1 MISNIN
7 INELSFRKDI
17 NLVRALAVI
26 GVLIYHFDKKLLSG
40 GWLGVDLF
48 FFISG
53 YLISNKLILGLR
65 SQDNYLRIFFK
76 KRFLRLTP
84 ALISTSIFSSLFAY
98 NFLSPAEL
106 KLHFDS
112 AFYSL
117 IYISNFF
124 YTNLD
129 FYNSPNNKYLTMLHT
144 WSLGIE
150 EQLYIL
156 LPVIL
161 VFVYKKNKQIVSTF
175 TLLIIF
181 SLVFNFFTLSDNLFY
196 NPLGRF
202 WEFLAGSIFMI
213 FENFLRNNIK
223 AKTSIFGIFLILF
236 SFFVFEDTAINNIFP
251 KFIALLGCSLF
262 LLERLDNYFVNFKL
276 IQTLGNISYSLY
288 LFHQPII
295 AFMFIQNDKISELN
309 FYSKLLIVFI
319 LFVLAYFNWKFIENS
334 FKDFKF
340 FKFMIGVYFLTVIF
354 SGLIIFDIPDNFKIL
369 NIPNKIFLLK
379 VKDSNILSL
388 DGKSCNNRSV
398 EESCTIVSKPDNDS
412 IYILGDSSLRTLS
425 SALLENPKI
434 SNYNLIHFTGN
445 DCVFIFDK
453 NPTKE
458 SCPNKSI
465 EKKNE
470 FGRNIKDSIIIY
482 GARFPV
488 YFSGTG
494 FDNGIVKEDIEIFV
508 IDGLK
513 EEIVKTLKTFDDNNN
528 QIILIYPIPTQG
540 WNVPELFF
548 YKDLPTNATV
558 SYPNEVWFERQKE
571 AVEFLDSLDLQ
582 NVKRIYPSDT
592 FCKNIIEG
600 ACVGAVNGNIYYSDD
615 DHLSL
620 KGSRLISDEI
630 MNFLSE
636 N

>member
-1 MISNIN
+1 MISKIN
-7 INELSFRKDI
+7 INKLTYRKDI

-65 SQDNYLRIFFK
+65 SQDNYFRFFFK

-84 ALISTSIFSSLFAY
+84 ALISTSLFSSLFAY

-112 AFYSL
+112 VFYSL

-150 EQLYIL
+150 EQFYIL
-156 LPVIL
+156 LPLIL
-161 VFVYKKNKQIVSTF
+161 VFIYKKNKQIVSSF
-175 TLLIIF
+175 ALLIIF
-181 SLVFNFFTLSDNLFY
+181 SLVFSFFTMSEDLFY

-202 WEFLAGSIFMI
+202 WEFLAGSLFMI

-223 AKTSIFGIFLILF
+223 VKTSIFGMFLMLF
-236 SFFVFEDTAINNIFP
+236 SFFVFEDTAINNTFP

-262 LLERLDNYFVNFKL
+262 LLEKLDNYFVNLKL

-295 AFMFIQNDKISELN
+295 AFMFIQNDKINELS
-309 FYSKLLIVFI
+309 FYSKFLII
-319 LFVLAYFNWKFIENS
+319 LMLFVFAYFNWKFIENS

-340 FKFMIGVYFLTVIF
+340 FKIMIAIYCVTVVF
-354 SGLIIFDIPDNFKIL
+354 SGLIIFDVPDKFKIL

-379 VKDSNILSL
+379 VKDSDILSL
-388 DGKSCNNRSV
+388 DGKSCDNRSV
-398 EESCTIVSKPDNDS
+398 EESCTIVSKPENDY

-425 SALLENPKI
+425 SSLLENPKI
-434 SNYNLIHFTGN
+434 SKFNLIHFTGN
-445 DCVFIFDK
+445 DCIFIFDK
-453 NPTKE
+453 NPTKD

-470 FGRNIKDSIIIY
+470 FGKNIKDSIIIY

-494 FDNGIVKEDIEIFV
+494 FDNGTVKEDIEVFV
-508 IDGLK
+508 IDSLK
-513 EEIVKTLKTFDDNNN
+513 EEIVKTLKTFDENNN
-528 QIILIYPIPTQG
+528 LIILIYPIPTQG

-548 YKDLPTNATV
+548 YKDLPSEATV
-558 SYPNEVWFERQKE
+558 SYPNKVWFERQKE
-571 AVEFLDSLDLQ
+571 SVEFLDSLELQ
-582 NVKRIYPSDT
+582 NVKRIYPSDI
-592 FCKNIIEG
+592 FCKNIVEG
-600 ACVGAVNGNIYYSDD
+600 ACVGAFDGDIYYSDD

-620 KGSRLISDEI
+620 KGSSFISNEI
-630 MNFLSE
+630 MNYLSE
-636 N
+636 K

>member
-1 MISNIN
+1 MTNKIN
-7 INELSFRKDI
+7 INKLTFRKDI

-26 GVLIYHFDKKLLSG
+26 GVVIYHFDKKLLSG

-65 SQDNYLRIFFK
+65 SQDNYFRVFFK

-84 ALISTSIFSSLFAY
+84 ALISTSLFSSLFAY

-112 AFYSL
+112 VFYSL

-150 EQLYIL
+150 EQFYIL
-156 LPVIL
+156 LPLIL
-161 VFVYKKNKQIVSTF
+161 VLIYKKNKQIVSSF
-175 TLLIIF
+175 TLLFIF
-181 SLVFNFFTLSDNLFY
+181 SLVFSFFTISEDLFY

-202 WEFLAGSIFMI
+202 WEFLAGSLFMI

-223 AKTSIFGIFLILF
+223 VKTSIFGMFLMLF
-236 SFFVFEDTAINNIFP
+236 SFFVFEDTTINNTFP

-262 LLERLDNYFVNFKL
+262 LLDKLDNYFVNLKL

-295 AFMFIQNDKISELN
+295 AFMFIQNDKINELS
-309 FYSKLLIVFI
+309 FYSKFLII
-319 LFVLAYFNWKFIENS
+319 LMLFVFAYFNWKFIENS

-340 FKFMIGVYFLTVIF
+340 FKIMIAIYCVTVVF
-354 SGLIIFDIPDNFKIL
+354 SGLIIFDIPDKFKIL

-379 VKDSNILSL
+379 VKDSDILSL

-398 EESCTIVSKPDNDS
+398 EESCTIVSKPENDY

-425 SALLENPKI
+425 SSLLENPKI
-434 SNYNLIHFTGN
+434 SKFNLIHFTGN
-445 DCVFIFDK
+445 DCIFIFDK
-453 NPTKE
+453 NPTE
-458 SCPNKSI
+458 DSCPNKSI

-470 FGRNIKDSIIIY
+470 FGKNIKDSIIIY

-494 FDNGIVKEDIEIFV
+494 FDNGAVKEDIEVFV
-508 IDGLK
+508 IDSLK
-513 EEIVKTLKTFDDNNN
+513 EEIVKTLKTFDENNN
-528 QIILIYPIPTQG
+528 LIILIYPIPTQG

-548 YKDLPTNATV
+548 YKDLPSNATV
-558 SYPNEVWFERQKE
+558 SYPNKVWFERQKE
-571 AVEFLDSLDLQ
+571 SVEFLDSLDLQ
-582 NVKRIYPSDT
+582 NVKRIYPSDI
-592 FCKNIIEG
+592 FCKNIVEG
-600 ACVGAVNGNIYYSDD
+600 ACVGAFDGDIYYSDD

-620 KGSRLISDEI
+620 KGSSFISNEI
-630 MNFLSE
+630 MNYLSE
-636 N
+636 K

>member
-1 MISNIN
+1 MISKIN
-7 INELSFRKDI
+7 INELSYRKDI
-17 NLVRALAVI
+17 NLIRAIAVI
-26 GVLIYHFDKKLLSG
+26 GVLIYHFDKNLLSG

-65 SQDNYLRIFFK
+65 SQDNYFRIFFK

-84 ALISTSIFSSLFAY
+84 ALLSTSIFSSLFAY
-98 NFLSPAEL
+98 NFLSPTEL
-106 KLHFDS
+106 KLHLDS

-150 EQLYIL
+150 EQFYVL
-156 LPVIL
+156 LPIIL

-181 SLVFNFFTLSDNLFY
+181 SLVFSFFTISEDLFY

-223 AKTSIFGIFLILF
+223 AKTSAFGMFLILF
-236 SFFVFEDTAINNIFP
+236 SFFVFEDTAINNTFP

-262 LLERLDNYFVNFKL
+262 LLEKLDNYFINFKL

-309 FYSKLLIVFI
+309 FYSKLIIIFI
-319 LFVLAYFNWKFIENS
+319 LFVLAYFNWKFIEIS

-340 FKFMIGVYFLTVIF
+340 FKIMVAVYFVTVIF

-369 NIPNKIFLLK
+369 NVPNKIFLLK
-379 VKDSNILSL
+379 IKDSDILSL

-398 EESCTIVSKPDNDS
+398 EESCTIISKPENDT

-425 SALLENPKI
+425 TSLIENPKI

-445 DCVFIFDK
+445 DCIFIFDK
-453 NPTKE
+453 NPTEE

-470 FGRNIKDSIIIY
+470 FGKNIKDSIIIY

-494 FDNGIVKEDIEIFV
+494 FDNGTVKEDIEMVV
-508 IDGLK
+508 IDSLK
-513 EEIVKTLKTFDDNNN
+513 EEIVKTLKTFDEKNNL
-528 QIILIYPIPTQG
+528 IILIYPIPTQG

-548 YKDLPTNATV
+548 YKDLPINSTV
-558 SYPNEVWFERQKE
+558 SYPSEVWFERQKE

-582 NVKRIYPSDT
+582 NVKRIYPSDI
-592 FCKNIIEG
+592 FCKNIVEG
-600 ACVGAVNGNIYYSDD
+600 DCVGAINGNVYYSDD

-620 KGSRLISDEI
+620 KGSRFISNEI
-630 MNFLSE
+630 MSYLSK

>member
-1 MISNIN
+1 MINNIS
-7 INELSFRKDI
+7 INKLAYRKDI

-53 YLISNKLILGLR
+53 YLISNKVILGLR
-65 SQDNYLRIFFK
+65 NQDNYFRVFFK

-84 ALISTSIFSSLFAY
+84 ALISTSILSSLFAY
-98 NFLSPAEL
+98 NFLSPTEL

-112 AFYSL
+112 VFYSL

-150 EQLYIL
+150 EQFYIL
-156 LPVIL
+156 LPFIL
-161 VFVYKKNKQIVSTF
+161 VFIYKKNKQIVNTF
-175 TLLIIF
+175 TILIIF
-181 SLVFNFFTLSDNLFY
+181 SFVFSFFNVSEDLFY

-202 WEFLAGSIFMI
+202 WEFLAGSLFMF
-213 FENFLRNNIK
+213 FENHLKNLIK
-223 AKTSIFGIFLILF
+223 VKTSLFGMFLMIF
-236 SFFVFEDTAINNIFP
+236 SFFIFEDGAINSAFP

-262 LLERLDNYFVNFKL
+262 LLEKLDNYFINFKL
-276 IQTLGNISYSLY
+276 FQTIGNISYSLY

-295 AFMFIQNDKISELN
+295 AFMYIQNDKVNQLS
-309 FYSKLLIVFI
+309 FYSKLLILLM
-319 LFVLAYFNWKFIENS
+319 LFVLAYFNWKFIENF

-340 FKFMIGVYFLTVIF
+340 FKIMVANYIVIVAF
-354 SGLIIFDIPDNFKIL
+354 SGLIIFDVPDNFKIL

-379 VKDSNILSL
+379 VKDSDILSL
-388 DGKSCNNRSV
+388 EGKSCNNRSV
-398 EESCTIVSKPDNDS
+398 EESCVIISKPENDS
-412 IYILGDSSLRTLS
+412 IFILGDSSLRTLS
-425 SALLENPKI
+425 SSLLEDPNI

-445 DCVFIFDK
+445 DCIFIFEK

-465 EKKNE
+465 DEKNK
-470 FGRNIKDSIIIY
+470 FGKNIKDSIIIY

-494 FDNGIVKEDIEIFV
+494 FDNGTVKEDIEISV
-508 IDGLK
+508 VDGLK
-513 EEIVKTLKTFDDNNN
+513 DEIVKTLKIFEENNN
-528 QIILIYPIPTQG
+528 LIILIYPIPAQG

-548 YKDLPTNATV
+548 YKDLPKNATV
-558 SYPNEVWFERQKE
+558 SYPNEVWIERQRE

-582 NVKRIYPSDT
+582 NIKRIYPTDI
-592 FCKNIIEG
+592 FCKKIIEG
-600 ACVGAVNGNIYYSDD
+600 ACVGAINGNIYYSDD

-620 KGSRLISDEI
+620 KGSRLISNEI
-630 MNFLSE
+630 MKYLSE

>member
-1 MISNIN
+1 MISKIN
-7 INELSFRKDI
+7 INELSYRKDI
-17 NLVRALAVI
+17 NLIRAIAVI
-26 GVLIYHFDKKLLSG
+26 GVLIYHFDKNLLSG

-65 SQDNYLRIFFK
+65 TQDNYFRIFFK

-84 ALISTSIFSSLFAY
+84 ALLSTSIFSSLFAY
-98 NFLSPAEL
+98 NFLSPTEL
-106 KLHFDS
+106 KLHLDS

-150 EQLYIL
+150 EQFYIL
-156 LPVIL
+156 LPIIL

-181 SLVFNFFTLSDNLFY
+181 SLVFSFFTISEDLFY

-202 WEFLAGSIFMI
+202 WEFLAGSLFMI

-223 AKTSIFGIFLILF
+223 AKTSAFGMFLILF
-236 SFFVFEDTAINNIFP
+236 SFFVFEDTAINNTFP

-262 LLERLDNYFVNFKL
+262 LLEKLDNYFINFKL

-309 FYSKLLIVFI
+309 FYSKLIIIFI
-319 LFVLAYFNWKFIENS
+319 LFVLAYFNWKFIEIS

-340 FKFMIGVYFLTVIF
+340 FKIMVAVYFVTVIF

-369 NIPNKIFLLK
+369 NVPNKIFLLK
-379 VKDSNILSL
+379 IKDSDILSL

-398 EESCTIVSKPDNDS
+398 EESCTIISKPENDT

-425 SALLENPKI
+425 TSLIENPKI

-445 DCVFIFDK
+445 DCIFIFDK
-453 NPTKE
+453 NPTEE

-470 FGRNIKDSIIIY
+470 FGKNIKDSIIIY

-494 FDNGIVKEDIEIFV
+494 FDNGTVKEDIEMVV
-508 IDGLK
+508 IDSLK
-513 EEIVKTLKTFDDNNN
+513 EEIVKTLKTFEENNN
-528 QIILIYPIPTQG
+528 LIILIYPIPTQG

-548 YKDLPTNATV
+548 YKDLPINSTV
-558 SYPNEVWFERQKE
+558 SYPSEVWFERQKE

-582 NVKRIYPSDT
+582 NVKRMYPRFGD
-592 FCKNIIEG
+592 
-600 ACVGAVNGNIYYSDD
+600 
-615 DHLSL
+615 
-620 KGSRLISDEI
+620 
-630 MNFLSE
+630 
-636 N
+636 

>member
-1 MISNIN
+1 MISKIN
-7 INELSFRKDI
+7 INKLTYRKDI

-65 SQDNYLRIFFK
+65 SQDNYFRIFFK

-84 ALISTSIFSSLFAY
+84 ALISTSLFSSLFAY

-112 AFYSL
+112 VFYSL

-124 YTNLD
+124 YINLD

-150 EQLYIL
+150 EQFYIL
-156 LPVIL
+156 LPIIL
-161 VFVYKKNKQIVSTF
+161 VFIYKKNKQIVSTF
-175 TLLIIF
+175 ALLIVF
-181 SLVFNFFTLSDNLFY
+181 SLAFSFLTISEDLFY

-202 WEFLAGSIFMI
+202 WEFLAGSLFMI

-223 AKTSIFGIFLILF
+223 AKTSIFGMFLMLF
-236 SFFVFEDTAINNIFP
+236 SFFVFEDTAINNTFP

-262 LLERLDNYFVNFKL
+262 LLEKLDNYFVNFKL

-295 AFMFIQNDKISELN
+295 AFMFIQNDKINELS
-309 FYSKLLIVFI
+309 FYSKLLII
-319 LFVLAYFNWKFIENS
+319 LMLFVLAYFNWKFIENS

-340 FKFMIGVYFLTVIF
+340 FKIMVAIYFATVVF
-354 SGLIIFDIPDNFKIL
+354 FGLIIFDIPDNFKIL

-379 VKDSNILSL
+379 VKDSDILSL

-398 EESCTIVSKPDNDS
+398 EESCKIVSRPENDS

-425 SALLENPKI
+425 SSLLENPKI

-445 DCVFIFDK
+445 DCIFIFDK
-453 NPTKE
+453 NPTE
-458 SCPNKSI
+458 DSCPNKSV

-470 FGRNIKDSIIIY
+470 FGKNIKDSIIIY

-494 FDNGIVKEDIEIFV
+494 FDNGTVKEDIEVFV
-508 IDGLK
+508 IDNLK
-513 EEIVKTLKTFDDNNN
+513 EEIVKTLNTFEENNN
-528 QIILIYPIPTQG
+528 LIILIYPIPTQG

-558 SYPNEVWFERQKE
+558 SYPSEVWFERQKE
-571 AVEFLDSLDLQ
+571 AVNFLDSLNLQ
-582 NVKRIYPSDT
+582 NVIRIYPSDM
-592 FCKNIIEG
+592 FCKNIVEG
-600 ACVGAVNGNIYYSDD
+600 ACVGAINGNIYYSDD

-620 KGSRLISDEI
+620 KGSRFISNEI
-630 MNFLSE
+630 MKYLSE

>member
-1 MISNIN
+1 MISNIK

-17 NLVRALAVI
+17 NLIRALAVI
-26 GVLIYHFDKKLLSG
+26 GVLIYHFDKKFLSG

-65 SQDNYLRIFFK
+65 SQDNYFRVFFK

-84 ALISTSIFSSLFAY
+84 ALISTVIFSNLLAY
-98 NFLSPAEL
+98 NFLSPSEL
-106 KLHFDS
+106 KLHLDS

-124 YTNLD
+124 YTTLD

-150 EQLYIL
+150 EQFYIM
-156 LPVIL
+156 LPLIL
-161 VFVYKKNKQIVSTF
+161 VFIYKKNNQIVRAF
-175 TLLIIF
+175 ALLIVFSLIF
-181 SLVFNFFTLSDNLFY
+181 SFFTASENLFY

-202 WEFLAGSIFMI
+202 WEFLAGSIFMV
-213 FENFLRNNIK
+213 FEDFLRNSIK
-223 AKTSIFGIFLILF
+223 AKTSMLGMLLVLF
-236 SFFVFEDTAINNIFP
+236 SFFVFDDNDINNTLP
-251 KFIALLGCSLF
+251 KFIALFGCSLF
-262 LLERLDNYFVNFKL
+262 LLGKVDNYFTNFNL

-309 FYSKLLIVFI
+309 FYTKILIILI
-319 LFVLAYFNWKFIENS
+319 LFVLSYFNWKFIENS
-334 FKDFKF
+334 FKNIKF
-340 FKFMIGVYFLTVIF
+340 FKFMIAFYFVAVIF
-354 SGLIIFDIPDNFKIL
+354 SGLVIFDIPDNFKLL
-369 NIPNKIFLLK
+369 NIPNKVFLLK
-379 VKDSNILSL
+379 VKDSDILSL

-398 EESCTIVSKPDNDS
+398 EESCTIINKPENDS

-425 SALLENPKI
+425 TSLLESPKI
-434 SNYNLIHFTGN
+434 NNYNLIHFTGN
-445 DCVFIFDK
+445 DCIFIFDK
-453 NPTKE
+453 NPSKE
-458 SCPNKSI
+458 SCPNKNI

-470 FGRNIKDSIIIY
+470 FGKNIKDSIIVY
-482 GARFPV
+482 GARFPR

-494 FDNGIVKEDIEIFV
+494 FDNGTVQEDNDIVV

-513 EEIVKTLKTFDDNNN
+513 EEIEKTLKTFDQNNN
-528 QIILIYPIPTQG
+528 LIILIYPIPTQG

-548 YKDLPTNATV
+548 YKDLPEDSTV
-558 SYPNEVWFERQKE
+558 SYPSEIWFERQQE
-571 AVEFLDSLDLQ
+571 SVEFLDSLDLQ
-582 NVKRIYPSDT
+582 NVKRIYPSDI
-592 FCKNIIEG
+592 FCKNILEG
-600 ACVGAVNGNIYYSDD
+600 LCVGAINGNIFYSDD

-620 KGSRLISDEI
+620 EGSRFISNEI
-630 MNFLSE
+630 IDYLSE
-636 N
+636 K

>member
-1 MISNIN
+1 MISKIN

-26 GVLIYHFDKKLLSG
+26 GVLVYHFDKKLLSG

-65 SQDNYLRIFFK
+65 SQDNYFRIFFK

-84 ALISTSIFSSLFAY
+84 ALISTSIFSSIFAY

-117 IYISNFF
+117 IYVSNFF

-150 EQLYIL
+150 EQFYIL

-175 TLLIIF
+175 TLLIVF
-181 SLVFNFFTLSDNLFY
+181 SLVFSFFNMSENLFY

-202 WEFLAGSIFMI
+202 WEFLAGSIFMF

-223 AKTSIFGIFLILF
+223 AKTSLFGMSLMLF
-236 SFFVFEDTAINNIFP
+236 SFFVFEDTAINNTFP
-251 KFIALLGCSLF
+251 KFIALLGCGLF
-262 LLERLDNYFVNFKL
+262 LLEKLDNYFINFKL
-276 IQTLGNISYSLY
+276 IQTIGNISYSLY

-295 AFMFIQNDKISELN
+295 AFMFIQNDKINELN
-309 FYSKLLIVFI
+309 FYSKLLIIFI
-319 LFVLAYFNWKFIENS
+319 LFVLAYFNWKYIENS

-340 FKFMIGVYFLTVIF
+340 LKIMIAAYFVTVIF
-354 SGLIIFDIPDNFKIL
+354 SGLIIFDIPDNYKIL

-379 VKDSNILSL
+379 VKDSDILSL

-398 EESCTIVSKPDNDS
+398 EESCTIVSKPENEY

-425 SALLENPKI
+425 SSLLENPMI
-434 SNYNLIHFTGN
+434 SNYNLTHFTGN
-445 DCVFIFDK
+445 DCIFIFDK
-453 NPTKE
+453 NPTEE

-470 FGRNIKDSIIIY
+470 LGKNIKDSIIIY

-494 FDNGIVKEDIEIFV
+494 FDNGTVKEDIEMTV
-508 IDGLK
+508 IDSLK
-513 EEIVKTLKTFDDNNN
+513 EEIVKTLKTFEENNN
-528 QIILIYPIPTQG
+528 LIILIYPIPTQG

-548 YKDLPTNATV
+548 YKDLPPNATV
-558 SYPNEVWFERQKE
+558 SYPNEVWLERQKE
-571 AVEFLDSLDLQ
+571 AVDFLDALDLQ
-582 NVKRIYPSDT
+582 NVKRIYPSDI
-592 FCKNIIEG
+592 FCKNIVEG
-600 ACVGAVNGNIYYSDD
+600 ACVGAINGDVYYSDD

-620 KGSRLISDEI
+620 KGSRFISDEI
-630 MNFLSE
+630 MNYLSE

>member
-1 MISNIN
+1 MISKIN
-7 INELSFRKDI
+7 INELSYRKDI
-17 NLVRALAVI
+17 NLLRALAVI
-26 GVLIYHFDKKLLSG
+26 GVLVYHFDKKLLSG

-65 SQDNYLRIFFK
+65 SQDNYFRIFFK

-112 AFYSL
+112 VFYSL
-117 IYISNFF
+117 VYISNFF

-150 EQLYIL
+150 EQFYIL
-156 LPVIL
+156 LPLIL
-161 VFVYKKNKQIVSTF
+161 VFIYKKNKQIVSTF

-181 SLVFNFFTLSDNLFY
+181 SLIFNFFTMSEDLFY

-202 WEFLAGSIFMI
+202 WEFLAGSLFMI
-213 FENFLRNNIK
+213 FENFLRNTIK
-223 AKTSIFGIFLILF
+223 VKTSILGIFLIVF
-236 SFFVFEDTAINNIFP
+236 SFFVFEDTAINNAFP

-262 LLERLDNYFVNFKL
+262 LLEKLDNYFVNFKL

-295 AFMFIQNDKISELN
+295 AFMFIQNDKVNELS
-309 FYSKLLIVFI
+309 FYSKLLII
-319 LFVLAYFNWKFIENS
+319 SMLFVIAYFNWKFVENS
-334 FKDFKF
+334 FKNFKY
-340 FKFMIGVYFLTVIF
+340 FKIMIAFYFATVVF

-379 VKDSNILSL
+379 VKDSDILSL

-398 EESCTIVSKPDNDS
+398 EESCTIVSKPENDS

-425 SALLENPKI
+425 SSLLQNPKI
-434 SNYNLIHFTGN
+434 SSYNLIHFTGN
-445 DCVFIFDK
+445 DCIFIFDK
-453 NPTKE
+453 NPTE
-458 SCPNKSI
+458 DSCPNKNI
-465 EKKNE
+465 EEKTE
-470 FGRNIKDSIIIY
+470 FGKNIKDSIIVY

-494 FDNGIVKEDIEIFV
+494 FDNGTVKEDTEVFV
-508 IDGLK
+508 IDNLK
-513 EEIVKTLKTFDDNNN
+513 EEIVKTLKIFEENNN
-528 QIILIYPIPTQG
+528 LIILIYPIPAQG

-548 YKDLPTNATV
+548 YKDLPSDATV
-558 SYPNEVWFERQKE
+558 SYQNKVWIERQKE

-582 NVKRIYPSDT
+582 KVKRIYPSDI
-592 FCKNIIEG
+592 FCKNIVDG
-600 ACVGAVNGNIYYSDD
+600 ACVGAFNGNVYYSDD

-620 KGSRLISDEI
+620 KGSSFISNEI
-630 MNFLSE
+630 MNYLSE
-636 N
+636 K